1 MDQTTL
7 FVGIGT
13 TSPSTKLHIVQTS
26 ALSTRE
32 SLMKLAVSDAGN
44 DAFYIANGTS
54 TDNTFW
60 PAFAGYGES
69 TTRSGIQFLGLLPAS
84 ADSSDSSDRGILN
97 FEALRTTSATDPLN
111 GTFSGIVNRKLFTF
125 SDINGAFI
133 NIYPSRN
140 ISIGAA
146 FVPSARLHVRGSGS
160 TSATTSFRAEN
171 LSGSASMVV
180 LDNGNVGIGITAPL
194 TKLVVSGS
202 DDAAATGVIE
212 IQTTGGTNLKL
223 GGNTTYSW
231 IQTHGSKPLYINSLG
246 NNVIFNNGGGN
257 VGIGTTNPAYKLDVN
272 GVANFSNGFSAPS
285 SETGYRLKFND
296 NGGINN
302 DTGIGLDGTTGAEQ
316 MWFNALG
323 GFYWGL
329 GTGGT
334 KMYLNSSGNL
344 GIGTTSPS
352 QKLHVAGDALIT
364 GSLTVNGTITAKEFK
379 TEFVSASI
387 TYASGSHKFGDT
399 LDDTH
404 QVTGSMTIT
413 GSLGLK
419 GILYDNLGT
428 AGTPDQILFTTST
441 GVEWRDNVANS
452 AQNLIITGKNVGGT
466 TIPKGSPVYFT
477 DSGTSGNLVG
487 ILSADAGDPDLM
499 PAGGV
504 VAQAL
509 DPGGEGDVFIYGF
522 INGVDTSA
530 FTSGDDVFVAVGGG
544 YTNVKPTG
552 SALIQKLGNV
562 EKSNPTNGS
571 GVIQGPSWYNDLPNW
586 EEGRVMVGRSAGQPV
601 TSSVVYLDESNGY
614 MGIGTSLPFTEFHVE
629 GTATVNNTLSFN
641 GIASIYQNS
650 NSNLNINNPG
660 WGFVGKG
667 IDITAA
673 GLLTLTATETY
684 IPTGDVG
691 IGESNPGVKLHVA
704 GNISGST
711 IYASGDVIA
720 YYSSDRRLK
729 DNITPIKDPIAKLQQ
744 IGGYEFDWN
753 ENQDIYTGHD
763 VGVVAQ
769 EIEAILPSLVTTTGT
784 GYKGVKYEKLV
795 ALLIEG
801 IKDQQKQIDE
811 LREEIK
817 NLKK

>member
-1 MDQTTL
+1 MATGTMKVGTVGLGATQLYTNSLPRLTVSSGGNIGIGIITPSASLHISGASLANLLRIDSPASSSIL
-7 FVGIGT
+7 FV
-13 TSPSTKLHIVQTS
+13 
-26 ALSTRE
+26 
-32 SLMKLAVSDAGN
+32 
-44 DAFYIANGTS
+44 
-54 TDNTFW
+54 
-60 PAFAGYGES
+60 
-69 TTRSGIQFLGLLPAS
+69 
-84 ADSSDSSDRGILN
+84 
-97 FEALRTTSATDPLN
+97 
-111 GTFSGIVNRKLFTF
+111 
-125 SDINGAFI
+125 
-133 NIYPSRN
+133 
-140 ISIGAA
+140 
-146 FVPSARLHVRGSGS
+146 SGS
-160 TSATTSFRAEN
+160 
-171 LSGSASMVV
+171 
-180 LDNGNVGIGITAPL
+180 GNVGIGTASPATKLHVAGTQYISGDLRIGSSFGATNQTSIFKDQGAVGLGIFTWGDTAP
-194 TKLVVSGS
+194 VVIGGGHVIIRSESG
-202 DDAAATGVIE
+202 ANR
-212 IQTTGGTNLKL
+212 NLYV
-223 GGNTTYSW
+223 T
-231 IQTHGSKPLYINSLG
+231 
-246 NNVIFNNGGGN
+246 GN
-257 VGIGTTNPAYKLDVN
+257 VGIGTTA
-272 GVANFSNGFSAPS
+272 
-285 SETGYRLKFND
+285 
-296 NGGINN
+296 
-302 DTGIGLDGTTGAEQ
+302 
-316 MWFNALG
+316 
-323 GFYWGL
+323 
-329 GTGGT
+329 
-334 KMYLNSSGNL
+334 
-344 GIGTTSPS
+344 PS
-352 QKLHVAGDALIT
+352 QKLHVAGDALVT

-522 INGVDTSA
+522 INGVNTSA

-562 EKSNPTNGS
+562 EKSDPTNGS

-641 GIASIYQNS
+641 GIASIYQNT